1 MQPSWRWLAVNN
13 KFDAVAPQKSPQL
26 RGVPRSPDTN
36 EVVARGG
43 TIGCVAEEDRVD
55 LVDSHMPVQL
65 RLPRNADVGLMTST
79 ERAAAKDVNI
89 DKRGHWRMKPQSV

>member
-1 MQPSWRWLAVNN
+1 
-13 KFDAVAPQKSPQL
+13 
-26 RGVPRSPDTN
+26 
-36 EVVARGG
+36 
-43 TIGCVAEEDRVD
+43 
-55 LVDSHMPVQL
+55 MPVQL